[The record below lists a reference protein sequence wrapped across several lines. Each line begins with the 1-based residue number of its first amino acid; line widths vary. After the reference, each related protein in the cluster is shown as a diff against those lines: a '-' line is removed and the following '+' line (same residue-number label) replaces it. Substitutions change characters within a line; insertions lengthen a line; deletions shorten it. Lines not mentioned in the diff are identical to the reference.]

1 MGNVTSRQGE
11 GDPLFLRDQ
20 TRFSITALTVTN
32 ARNRVLLNITPNAFP
47 ATRYTAKRDFGDDT
61 VVDYVQDPEA
71 SPAAPPSFLLRLS
84 NDEELIFNFTFVVR
98 QTQAFQAA
106 NNPAIPVST
115 LAPVDTVINGLTFA
129 FAPSSKE
136 LDNLV
141 TREFHADPNLHK
153 NPNVELVGDYSTMGN
168 QSVQFQ
174 WSWKWKSPRPLED
187 RGGGWRNSCS
197 FVEYD
202 PRAHR
207 LDTLATFAFWV
218 QNTQRAVPLSPK
230 TPSPHLELSV
240 PPRLR
245 VPSTQSI
252 ESRVSDSDGCEFKD
266 VREPSSPAIEAIPEH
281 SLGLVPTHAT
291 YQSSALSL
299 TQTNNTLSGGI
310 KVDLSCQRPG
320 EDISALDDGP
330 VFRAN
335 LKNYERNTVDMRAKW
350 KRVLKRAEATLEAQV
365 VCNNAVA
372 DLIEA
377 LKDTSTPNSNSVQ
390 PAIDHYFDKIAR
402 EILAYEKLNTLN
414 VQKLIIDP
422 ISKLYNVDIKQAESK
437 KKDFEEESKEYYS
450 YVSRYLGQRQDSMKE
465 KRRTETDTKY
475 QTKRRNFELKRF
487 DYSSYIQDLNGGRKN
502 QEVLSYLT
510 KYADAQ
516 AKGFM
521 AAADKVKS
529 MLPQLEALTQEVKE
543 ADKEFQLQRAEREE
557 KRRALE
563 KSGTAYKEP
572 EVTTMS
578 TLAPANGGLT
588 LSEGARSDSVAPMF
602 KSTISPPPV
611 VGSPP
616 STASIP
622 ITPGLSSGPPAG
634 SLPGGSPGQNKFKGI
649 RDLED
654 KAPDGQDA
662 HPPHKEGLLW
672 ALSRPGSHIDPKGL
686 NKQAWHKF
694 WITVGEGKL
703 SEYSDWKNK
712 MNLHMTP
719 IDLRVASVR
728 EARNS
733 ERRFC
738 FEVIT
743 PQFTRVY
750 QTTSEEDL
758 RTWINAINNALQ
770 TAVENKGIG
779 DPSGTGSLD
788 KSTRRDI
795 ASVLT
800 GKSTSLSGR
809 GNTGNTN
816 RDKPVSRHA
825 TVGDRPSYRNPEPS
839 GEANK
844 LLEQIREA
852 DAGNKYCA
860 DCGSESKVDWVSINL
875 GIVVCIECSGIHR
888 SLGTHISKVR
898 SLTLDVHS
906 FTQDII
912 ELLFKIGNRVS
923 NMIWEA
929 RLDGAMKPSPVST
942 REQRLKFINQKYAE
956 QAFVQPIS
964 ATLSHYA
971 TPDET
976 LLASVKKNDI
986 QNVLYALALKASP
999 NATDKS
1005 RSTPAVYLALSAAD
1019 PASPADTASPAGSP
1033 GHPPQGAP
1041 AGGRKPFPVAELLI
1055 QNGADLPNQ
1064 PAPFPLSMSA
1074 RLYLEQKEDQRSGRR
1089 LGASSTQNGNNAS
1102 TSVGQGD
1109 TLTALPTIM
1118 AGNGSSPGE
1127 RTKERDAKLQKRVSA
1142 GGRLM
1147 KSDESYSSR
1156 RMF

>member
-1 MGNVTSRQGE
+1 MGNVSSRQGE

-20 TRFSITALTVTN
+20 NRFSISALTVTN
-32 ARNRVLLNITPNAFP
+32 SRNRVLLNVTPNAFP
-47 ATRYTAKRDFGDDT
+47 ATRFTAKRDFGDDS
-61 VVDYVQDPEA
+61 VVEYVQDPES
-71 SPAAPPSFLLRLS
+71 SPVSPPTFLLRLS
-84 NDEELIFNFTFVVR
+84 NEDELFFNFTFVLR
-98 QTQAFQAA
+98 QSQALQTAS
-106 NNPAIPVST
+106 NPAIPVST
-115 LAPVDTVINGLTFA
+115 LAPVDTVISGLTFA

-153 NPNVELVGDYSTMGN
+153 NPNVELVGDYSTLGN

-174 WSWKWKSPRPLED
+174 WSWKWRPPRTLED
-187 RGGGWRNSCS
+187 RGGGWRNTCS
-197 FVEYD
+197 
-202 PRAHR
+202 
-207 LDTLATFAFWV
+207 
-218 QNTQRAVPLSPK
+218 RAVPLSPK
-230 TPSPHLELSV
+230 TPSPLLELSV

-252 ESRVSDSDGCEFKD
+252 ESRVSDSDGAEFKD
-266 VREPSSPAIEAIPEH
+266 AREPSSPAIEPIPEH
-281 SLGLVPTHAT
+281 TLGLVPTHGT
-291 YQSSALSL
+291 YQSTALSL
-299 TQTNNTLSGGI
+299 TNTNNTLSQV
-310 KVDLSCQRPG
+310 KVDLSCQRPA

-335 LKNYERNTVDMRAKW
+335 LKNFEKNTSDMRSKW
-350 KRVLKRAEATLEAQV
+350 KRVLKKAEAALEAQV
-365 VCNNAVA
+365 MSNNAVSE
-372 DLIEA
+372 LIEA
-377 LKDTSTPNSNSVQ
+377 LKDTATPNSNSVQ

-402 EILAYEKLNTLN
+402 EILAYEKLNTIN

-521 AAADKVKS
+521 TAADKIKS

-572 EVTTMS
+572 EVSTMS
-578 TLAPANGGLT
+578 SLAQANGGSS
-588 LSEGARSDSVAPMF
+588 LSEAARSDSVAPIF
-602 KSTISPPPV
+602 KSTVSPPPT

-616 STASIP
+616 STAAMP
-622 ITPGLSSGPPAG
+622 VTPGLSGGPSLG
-634 SLPGGSPGQNKFKGI
+634 SLPSSSPSQNKFKGI

-654 KAPDGQDA
+654 KAGSDGQDA

-750 QTTSEEDL
+750 QTTGEDEL

-770 TAVENKGIG
+770 TAVEAKGIA
-779 DPSGTGSLD
+779 DPVSTESLD

-800 GKSTSLSGR
+800 GKSTSLSGHR
-809 GNTGNTN
+809 NTGNTSK
-816 RDKPVSRHA
+816 DKPVSRHA
-825 TVGDRPSYRNPEPS
+825 TVGDRPSYRSPEPS

-906 FTQDII
+906 FTTDII

-929 RLDGAMKPSPVST
+929 KLDRALKPMPTST
-942 REQRLKFINQKYAE
+942 REQRLRFINQKYAE
-956 QAFVQPIS
+956 RAFVQPIS

-1041 AGGRKPFPVAELLI
+1041 TGGRKPFPVAELLI
-1055 QNGADLPNQ
+1055 QNGADLPNT
-1064 PAPFPLSMSA
+1064 PSPFPLSMSA
-1074 RLYLEQKEDQRSGRR
+1074 RLYLEQKEDQRTGRR
-1089 LGASSTQNGNNAS
+1089 PGASSSQNGNNAS
-1102 TSVGQGD
+1102 TSGGGD
-1109 TLTALPTIM
+1109 TLTALPTIA